1 MHSDGRAGR
10 RGVRDANA
18 AEGRG
23 AATKVK
29 HKSKSK
35 VCARPLPKCPV
46 RVIGGNL
53 LSGEKKKN
61 FFIFLTAPQ
70 SELRTSR
77 AVRHQRP

>member
-10 RGVRDANA
+10 RGARNANVP
-18 AEGRG
+18 EGRG

-46 RVIGGNL
+46 CVIGRNL
-53 LSGEKKKN
+53 ALRL
-61 FFIFLTAPQ
+61 FLTAPQ
-70 SELRTSR
+70 SELRPGGGG
-77 AVRHQRP
+77 VRHERPHNV